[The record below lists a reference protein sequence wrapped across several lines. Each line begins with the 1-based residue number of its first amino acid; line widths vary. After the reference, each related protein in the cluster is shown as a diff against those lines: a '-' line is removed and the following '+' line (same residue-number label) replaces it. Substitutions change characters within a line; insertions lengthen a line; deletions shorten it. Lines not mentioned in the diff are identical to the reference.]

1 MIRIALVGCGE
12 HSEGSHAAPLA
23 RYAAERPGEISL
35 AAACDLNVARAEDFC
50 RRFGF
55 ARAYSD
61 METLLAEGAADACV
75 TVMPV
80 ERIAE
85 VGAMLMKRGVP
96 CVVEKP
102 LGASLTEV
110 ELLARVARETA
121 TPHMISVNRRFLPY
135 LNRAIEFVGEGGGPR
150 YVRATLARHARVEAD
165 FITTTAIHA
174 VDALRHVAGEVT
186 NFRSKVIGGG
196 AAQWYVISLDFEGG
210 AAGQVEIL
218 PTAGVVE
225 ETYELFGEGVRAQ
238 VVCGSGSQRL
248 LRCWRGGRLEVEEA
262 ADDQPE
268 DVRNGG
274 YGEVVEFV
282 RALGAGARLRPTVED
297 VLPSARICY
306 SVAESAAAS
315 LTKGIGPA

>member
-23 RYAAERPGEISL
+23 RYAAEHPEEISL
-35 AAACDLNVARAEDFC
+35 AAACDLNLARAEEFC
-50 RRFGF
+50 QRFGF

-61 METLLAEGAADACV
+61 LEKLLADGGTDACI

-85 VGAMLMKRGVP
+85 VGAMLLKRGVP

-102 LGASLTEV
+102 LGASLAEV
-110 ELLARVARETA
+110 EELARVALETE
-121 TPHMISVNRRFLPY
+121 TPHMVSVNRRFLPY
-135 LNRAIEFVGEGGGPR
+135 LNRAVEFVREGGGLR
-150 YVRATLARHARVEAD
+150 YVRATMARHARVEAD
-165 FITTTAIHA
+165 FISTTAIHA
-174 VDALRHVAGEVT
+174 VDALRHVAGEVAD
-186 NFRSKVIGGG
+186 FKAKVMGGG
-196 AAQWYVISLDFEGG
+196 DGAAPWYVIGFEFEGG

-238 VVCGSGSQRL
+238 VVCGSGSQKL

-262 ADDQPE
+262 ADGQPE

-282 RALGAGARLRPTVED
+282 RALGAGGRPRPTVED
-297 VLPSARICY
+297 VLPSARICH
-306 SVAESAAAS
+306 SVAESVA
-315 LTKGIGPA
+315 GF

>member
-1 MIRIALVGCGE
+1 LIRIALVGCGE

-35 AAACDLNVARAEDFC
+35 AAACDLNLARAEEFC
-50 RRFGF
+50 QRFGF

-61 METLLAEGAADACV
+61 LGKLLADGGTDACV

-85 VGAMLMKRGVP
+85 VGALLLERGVP

-102 LGASLTEV
+102 LGASLSEV
-110 ELLARVARETA
+110 EELARVARETK
-121 TPHMISVNRRFLPY
+121 TPHMVSVNRRFLPY
-135 LNRAIEFVGEGGGPR
+135 LNRAVEFVAAGGGPR
-150 YVRATLARHARVEAD
+150 YVRATMARHARDEAD
-165 FITTTAIHA
+165 FISTTAIHA
-174 VDALRHVAGEVT
+174 VDALRHVAGEVAD
-186 NFRSKVIGGG
+186 FRSKVIGGG
-196 AAQWYVISLDFEGG
+196 AARWYVISLDFEGG

-225 ETYELFGEGVRAQ
+225 ETYELFGEGVRAR
-238 VVCGSGSQRL
+238 VVCGSGSQKL
-248 LRCWRGGRLEVEEA
+248 LRCWRGGRPEVEEA
-262 ADDQPE
+262 ADGQPE
-268 DVRNGG
+268 DVCNGG

-282 RALGAGARLRPTVED
+282 RALGAGARPSPTVED

-315 LTKGIGPA
+315 LTKGV

>member
-35 AAACDLNVARAEDFC
+35 AAACDLNLARAEEFC
-50 RRFGF
+50 QRFGF

-61 METLLAEGAADACV
+61 VNTLLADGAADACV

-85 VGAMLMKRGVP
+85 VGVMLLERGVP

-110 ELLARVARETA
+110 ERLARVARETG
-121 TPHMISVNRRFLPY
+121 TPHMVSVNRRFLPY
-135 LNRAIEFVGEGGGPR
+135 VKRAVEFIAEGEGAR
-150 YVRATLARHARVEAD
+150 YVRATMARHARVEAD
-165 FITTTAIHA
+165 FISTTAIHA
-174 VDALRHVAGEVT
+174 VDALRHVAGEVAD
-186 NFRSKVIGGG
+186 FESKVVGGGHG

-225 ETYELFGEGVRAQ
+225 ETYELFGEDVRAQ
-238 VVCGSGSQRL
+238 IVCGSGSQKL

-262 ADDQPE
+262 ADGQPE

-274 YGEVVEFV
+274 YDEVTEFV
-282 RALGAGARLRPTVED
+282 RALGAGARPRPTIAD

-306 SVAESAAAS
+306 SVAESVTN
-315 LTKGIGPA
+315 LKEG

>member
-35 AAACDLNVARAEDFC
+35 VAACDLNVTRAEEFC

-61 METLLAEGAADACV
+61 VNTLLAEGGTDACV

-85 VGAMLMKRGVP
+85 VGAMLLKRGLP

-102 LGASLTEV
+102 LGASLAEV
-110 ELLARVARETA
+110 EELARVARETA
-121 TPHMISVNRRFLPY
+121 TPHMVSVNRRFLPY
-135 LNRAIEFVGEGGGPR
+135 LNRAREFVAESGGPR
-150 YVRATLARHARVEAD
+150 YVRATLARHARDEAD

-174 VDALRHVAGEVT
+174 VDALRHVAGEVAD
-186 NFRSKVIGGG
+186 FKAKVIGGG
-196 AAQWYVISLDFEGG
+196 RGAAPWYVIGFEFEGG

-238 VVCGSGSQRL
+238 VVCGSGSQKL

-268 DVRNGG
+268 DVCNGG
-274 YGEVVEFV
+274 YDEVVEFV
-282 RALGAGARLRPTVED
+282 RALRAGARLRPTVAD

-306 SVAESAAAS
+306 SVAESAAG
-315 LTKGIGPA
+315 LKEG